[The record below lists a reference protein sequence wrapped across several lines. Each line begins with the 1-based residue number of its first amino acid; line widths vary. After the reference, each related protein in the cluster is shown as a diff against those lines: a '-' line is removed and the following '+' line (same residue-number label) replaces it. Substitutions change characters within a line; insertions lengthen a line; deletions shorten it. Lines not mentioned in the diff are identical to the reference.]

1 MFEAISAFAI
11 EHFVGIKATHIL
23 AATLWSFS
31 VLAPMVFYIMPA
43 QAALANDPGNA
54 ELTRRHHWVL
64 EQFDHVVF
72 VEHAALFVMLG
83 SGLLLYST
91 GVADFSMGW
100 FAVKMAI
107 LVGFFIPLEIY
118 DIWICHIKAPR
129 MTKIKDLD
137 PEGYA
142 KFRDYY
148 FRYLKGLGIPIILT
162 VPTTLLLALLKPF

>member
-1 MFEAISAFAI
+1 MFGFIQEFAI
-11 EHFVGIKATHIL
+11 NHFVGVKATHIL

-31 VLAPMVFYIMPA
+31 VLGPMVYYIMPA
-43 QAALANDPGNA
+43 AVAAAAEPNNA

-72 VEHAALFVMLG
+72 IEHGALFVMLG
-83 SGLLLYST
+83 SGLMLYST
-91 GVADFSMGW
+91 GAADLSMGW

-107 LVGFFIPLEIY
+107 VVGFFIPLEIY

-148 FRYLKGLGIPIILT
+148 FRYLKGLGIPILLT
-162 VPTTLLLALLKPF
+162 VPTALILALVKPF